1 MPVITRQARKI
12 VTMAPTTRSN
22 LAKSEVERIRKEA
35 RDEAIRETEAKYK
48 RKVQETFQCVICLH
62 VPRDGHITQCQNGH
76 LICEVCAN
84 KNNGNKCPSCRA
96 KMDQLNGNKRIR
108 NLSAEQLIESMDLSF
123 PCKHTNC
130 KVSASKED
138 IIIHEKKCKNR
149 MVPCPYCCKSEI
161 VYDGLLEHLKTSGA
175 MLTISYEACLN
186 MNKNGVISL

>member
-1 MPVITRQARKI
+1 MIAVITRQARKI
-12 VTMAPTTRSN
+12 ITMGTTRSS

-48 RKVQETFQCVICLH
+48 RKVQETFQCVICLL

-76 LICEVCAN
+76 LVCEVCAN
-84 KNNGNKCPSCRA
+84 KNNDNKCPSCRA
-96 KMDQLNGNKRIR
+96 KMNQLNGNKRIR
-108 NLSAEQLIESMDLSF
+108 SLAAEQLIESMDLSF

-130 KVSASKED
+130 EVSASKED
-138 IIIHEKKCKNR
+138 IIIHEKKCKKR